1 MNTTARLL
9 RTLPVLAAA
18 TTVFVL
24 PVTTSSASAAPHTVS
39 SAISDKSKPKPALV
53 DTGKCTQGGSDE
65 THANMRRQEG
75 DHDPDLH
82 QSGRRGG
89 DDGRGAAHPTD
100 PSHPADSPHG
110 SDQGA
115 VGPVTLVY
123 CAGWSGDVPFPS
135 S

>member
-65 THANMRRQEG
+65 THANAG
-75 DHDPDLH
+75 
-82 QSGRRGG
+82 GRKVTTILTCTKA
-89 DDGRGAAHPTD
+89 GAAPAVTTVVERPT
-100 PSHPADSPHG
+100 PPTRPTPPIPPT
-110 SDQGA
+110 
-115 VGPVTLVY
+115 GPIK
-123 CAGWSGDVPFPS
+123 GQWDR
-135 S
+135 